1 MEAPL
6 DYVCQYCGKDTS
18 NVEYDYLV
26 GTDHLSCHL
35 TKAVMER
42 RTTLFTIPEDLVYD
56 TPNDTELGA
65 KVRQI
70 YNSIKK

>member
-18 NVEYDYLV
+18 KVEYDYLV

-35 TKAVMER
+35 EKGIMER
-42 RTTLFTIPEDLVYD
+42 RTTLFTIPEDLVYE
-56 TPNDTELGA
+56 TSNDAELGA
-65 KVRQI
+65 KVREI
-70 YNSIKK
+70 YNMLKK